1 MLDKVH
7 TVGFGLRKKASAL
20 DLTGNLVLTRARSDN
35 NVIGGNWANNI
46 LDGPGATPTTTAAW
60 FISASPLP
68 TVTTDTAE
76 VRLNGKYTID
86 KRQSVRVAYSFLRMK
101 ASDWVYDGMQ
111 IGAGTIAGV
120 LPSN

>member
-1 MLDKVH
+1 
-7 TVGFGLRKKASAL
+7 
-20 DLTGNLVLTRARSDN
+20 
-35 NVIGGNWANNI
+35 
-46 LDGPGATPTTTAAW
+46 
-60 FISASPLP
+60 LP

-120 LPSN
+120 LPSNETPFNYTVNVVGVSYILSF